1 MLGLPPAPLLLLL
14 LLLGP
19 PAPLARAAPPGSRP
33 RPRGLAAAPAEPG
46 RPGATGMGT
55 PGGAAGSAPGGTATR
70 PPKGTATGL
79 PKGTA
84 TSPPKGTGAAPP
96 RGTAPSPPPT
106 TAGPPKGIAT
116 GPPKGTGA
124 APPRGTAP
132 SPPKGTATSPP
143 KGTGAAPPRGT
154 APSPPK
160 GTATSPPKGTGTAPP
175 RGTAPSPPPTTAGP
189 PKGTGAAP
197 PKGSGASTSE
207 STPAPP
213 PDGAA
218 PSSPGPPEQGRR
230 AQGGPGAEAPAPRK
244 KLVRVKVV
252 KKKVVKKKPKA
263 PAKDTAAPPQPQC
276 PPLGLESL
284 RVLDSQ
290 LRASSDKRYGLG
302 AHRGRLNIQS
312 GLYDGDF
319 YDGGWC
325 AGREDTEQWLEVDAR
340 RLTNFTGVITQGL
353 NSIWTYDWVTS
364 YKVQVS
370 NDTHTWQPC
379 RNGTEEAV
387 FPGNKDP
394 ETPVLNLLP
403 SPVVARYLRIN
414 PQTWFQNGTICL
426 RAEVLGCP
434 LPDPNNIYSWHSQP
448 LPTDKLDFRHHNYKE
463 MRKLMKRVNDECPDI
478 TRVYSIGKSYL
489 GLKMYVME
497 ISDNPGQHE
506 VGEPEFRYVAGMHGN
521 EVLGRE
527 LLLNLMEY
535 LCREFRLGNPRVVQ
549 LVTETRIHLLPSMNP
564 DGYETAYKLGSE
576 LSGWA
581 MGRWT
586 YEGIDLNHNFADLNT
601 ALWDAEDND
610 LVPHEFPNHYI
621 PIPEYY
627 TFANATVAPETRAV
641 IDWMQRY
648 PFVLSANLHGGELV
662 VTYPFDM
669 TRTYWKAQ
677 ELTPTADD
685 GVFRWLATVYAT
697 SNLAMASEE
706 RRLCHYDDFTRF
718 GNIINGANWHTVP
731 GSMNDFSYLHTNCF
745 EITVELSCDK
755 FPHASELPAE
765 WENNRESLLL
775 YMEQVHRGIKGVVRD
790 GDTEEGIANAIISVD
805 GINHDIRT
813 AFDGDYWRLLN
824 PGDYEVTA
832 RAEGYEA
839 ATQPCRVSYEN
850 VPTPCSFRLAR
861 ARRQRP
867 RGRRPGGARPPP
879 DLRLRRQRLRRL
891 RAHRRAP

>member
-1 MLGLPPAPLLLLL
+1 MPGLPLALMLLLLAPPP
-14 LLLGP
+14 P
-19 PAPLARAAPPGSRP
+19 PARAVPPGSAP

-46 RPGATGMGT
+46 RPGAAGMGT
-55 PGGAAGSAPGGTATR
+55 PGGAAGATPGGTA
-70 PPKGTATGL
+70 A
-79 PKGTA
+79 
-84 TSPPKGTGAAPP
+84 
-96 RGTAPSPPPT
+96 
-106 TAGPPKGIAT
+106 

-124 APPRGTAP
+124 APPTGTAAAP
-132 SPPKGTATSPP
+132 SKGTTAGPP
-143 KGTGAAPPRGT
+143 KGTGATPPRGT
-154 APSPPK
+154 AP
-160 GTATSPPKGTGTAPP
+160 
-175 RGTAPSPPPTTAGP
+175 RPPPTTAGP
-189 PKGTGAAP
+189 PKGTGATPPRGTAATPPKGTATAP
-197 PKGSGASTSE
+197 PKGTGAAPPKGTRASTSK
-207 STPAPP
+207 STTAAPP
-213 PDGAA
+213 ISAAGGGPGSAA
-218 PSSPGPPEQGRR
+218 PSSPGPPERGRLKE
-230 AQGGPGAEAPAPRK
+230 GGPGAKAPAPRK

-263 PAKDTAAPPQPQC
+263 PAKDAAAPQEPQC

-325 AGREDTEQWLEVDAR
+325 AGQEDTEQWLEVDAR
-340 RLTNFTGVITQGL
+340 GLTNFTGVITQGL

-414 PQTWFQNGTICL
+414 PQSWFQNGTICL

-463 MRKLMKRVNDECPDI
+463 MRKLMKRVNDECPNI

-706 RRLCHYDDFTRF
+706 RRLCHYDDFIRF

-755 FPHASELPAE
+755 FPHASELPVE

-790 GDTEEGIANAIISVD
+790 RDTEQGIANAIISVD
-805 GINHDIRT
+805 GINHDVRT

-824 PGDYEVTA
+824 PGEYEVTA

-861 ARRQRP
+861 ARRQRL
-867 RGRRPGGARPPP
+867 RGRLPGGARLPP
-879 DLRLRRQRLRRL
+879 DLLLRLRRQRLRRL

>member
-1 MLGLPPAPLLLLL
+1 
-14 LLLGP
+14 
-19 PAPLARAAPPGSRP
+19 
-33 RPRGLAAAPAEPG
+33 
-46 RPGATGMGT
+46 MGT
-55 PGGAAGSAPGGTATR
+55 PRGT
-70 PPKGTATGL
+70 TA
-79 PKGTA
+79 
-84 TSPPKGTGAAPP
+84 SPPGDKASPPWGTTVSPP
-96 RGTAPSPPPT
+96 RGTTASP
-106 TAGPPKGIAT
+106 AQGPAS
-116 GPPKGTGA
+116 
-124 APPRGTAP
+124 PPRGPAGRPATGRP
-132 SPPKGTATSPP
+132 SPTPPAAAGPEGTAR
-143 KGTGAAPPRGT
+143 PRQEG
-154 APSPPK
+154 
-160 GTATSPPKGTGTAPP
+160 
-175 RGTAPSPPPTTAGP
+175 
-189 PKGTGAAP
+189 
-197 PKGSGASTSE
+197 
-207 STPAPP
+207 
-213 PDGAA
+213 D
-218 PSSPGPPEQGRR
+218 
-230 AQGGPGAEAPAPRK
+230 PGAKAPVPRK
-244 KLVRVKVV
+244 KIVRVKVI
-252 KKKVVKKKPKA
+252 KKKVLRKKPKA
-263 PAKDTAAPPQPQC
+263 AARGAAAPPEPGC

-290 LRASSDKRYGLG
+290 LRSSSDKRYGLG

-325 AGREDTEQWLEVDAR
+325 AGREDGEQWLEIDAR

-370 NDTHTWQPC
+370 NDSRAWQPC
-379 RNGTEEAV
+379 RNGSQEAV
-387 FPGNKDP
+387 FPGNRDP

-403 SPVVARYLRIN
+403 VPVVGRYLRIN
-414 PQTWFQNGTICL
+414 PQSWFPNGTICL
-426 RAEVLGCP
+426 RAEILGCP
-434 LPDPNNIYSWHSQP
+434 LPDPTNIYYLPSDPQ
-448 LPTDKLDFRHHNYKE
+448 PTDKLDFRHHNYDE
-463 MRKLMKRVNDECPDI
+463 MRKLMRRVAEECPSI
-478 TRVYSIGKSYL
+478 TRVYSIGRSYL

-497 ISDNPGQHE
+497 ISDHPGRHE

-535 LCREFRLGNPRVVQ
+535 LCREYRRGNPRVVR

-576 LSGWA
+576 LAGWA

-610 LVPHEFPNHYI
+610 LVPDQFPNHYI

-697 SNLAMASEE
+697 SNLAMATEE
-706 RRLCHYDDFTRF
+706 RRLCHYDDFARS

-755 FPHASELPAE
+755 FPHASELPGE

-790 GDTEEGIANAIISVD
+790 ADTDRGIADAIISVD
-805 GINHDIRT
+805 GINHDVRT

-824 PGDYEVTA
+824 PGEYEVTA
-832 RAEGYEA
+832 RAAGYEA
-839 ATQPCRVSYEN
+839 ARRPCRVSFEN
-850 VPTPCSFRLAR
+850 VPTPCSFRLAKTARQRLRELR
-861 ARRQRP
+861 AR
-867 RGRRPGGARPPP
+867 GARPPP
-879 DLRLRRQRLRRL
+879 DRPLRLRRLRLRRL
-891 RAHRRAP
+891 RAHRRRPP